1 MILHITER
9 DRVPASGFYR
19 TESLDTE
26 GFIHCS
32 TADQIVRTA
41 NKFYRG
47 KSSLV
52 LLVIDP
58 DRVQAE
64 VKYEAVEGV
73 GIFPHIYGELN
84 VDAIVQMIDFPSNP
98 DGSFAL
104 PNPLRT

>member
-1 MILHITER
+1 MILHIVER
-9 DRVPASGFYR
+9 DRIPKSGFYR
-19 TESLDTE
+19 TDSLGTE

-32 TADQIVRTA
+32 TADQVVWAA

-47 KSSLV
+47 KPSLA

-58 DRVQAE
+58 DRVEAE

-84 VDAIVQMIDFPSNP
+84 VDAIVQIVDFPVNA
-98 DGSFAL
+98 DGSFTL
-104 PNPLRT
+104 PNEFVT

>member
-1 MILHITER
+1 MILHITQR
-9 DRVPASGFYR
+9 DRVPESGTYR
-19 TESLDTE
+19 ADSLGTE

-32 TADQIVRTA
+32 TADQLVRTA

-47 KSSLV
+47 QSSLV
-52 LLVIDP
+52 VLVIDP
-58 DRVQAE
+58 DRVEPE

-84 VDAIVQMIDFPSNP
+84 VDAIVQMIDFPPSA

-104 PNPLRT
+104 PNQFVT